1 MANDCVAHRLGAA
14 ARLRT
19 VCGLQDSGRR
29 RGADLGGEDKSV
41 EWSVPAERQEVRK
54 QVSDPIVAKRTR
66 DYYRNL
72 GKVQITGWA
81 KCYLEPIPSI
91 A

>member
-1 MANDCVAHRLGAA
+1 MNILALLIAVLNF
-14 ARLRT
+14 
-19 VCGLQDSGRR
+19 
-29 RGADLGGEDKSV
+29 
-41 EWSVPAERQEVRK
+41 VPAERQEVRK
-54 QVSDPIVAKRTR
+54 QVSYPIVAKRTR

>member
-1 MANDCVAHRLGAA
+1 M
-14 ARLRT
+14 
-19 VCGLQDSGRR
+19 
-29 RGADLGGEDKSV
+29 
-41 EWSVPAERQEVRK
+41 WSYGYPHLHSIHIMNILALLIAVLNFVPAERQEVRK
-54 QVSDPIVAKRTR
+54 QVTDPIVAKRTR